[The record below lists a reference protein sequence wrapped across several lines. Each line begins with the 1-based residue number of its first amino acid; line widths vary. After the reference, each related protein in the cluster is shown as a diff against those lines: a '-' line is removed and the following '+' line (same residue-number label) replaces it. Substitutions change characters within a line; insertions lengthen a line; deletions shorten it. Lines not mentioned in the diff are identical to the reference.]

1 MMMELYQQAFAPT
14 RQPVGPSARRPV
26 GPSARR
32 CEARSTAAIQKPHK
46 LGSVLETPGVQRRK
60 CGSQ

>member
-1 MMMELYQQAFAPT
+1 MMMELYQRAFAPT
-14 RQPVGPSARRPV
+14 RQPVS
-26 GPSARR
+26 PSARR